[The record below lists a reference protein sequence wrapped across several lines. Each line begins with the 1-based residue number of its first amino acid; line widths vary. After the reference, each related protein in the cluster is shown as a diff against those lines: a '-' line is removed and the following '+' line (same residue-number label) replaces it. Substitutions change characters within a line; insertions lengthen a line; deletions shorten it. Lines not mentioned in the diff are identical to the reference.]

1 MEISSPAP
9 INSSKNKERVY
20 QNRTHR
26 ASLCLLL
33 CLSSCFSLSLS
44 AQFKVGD
51 NARSLNSDAMLE
63 IESVSKG
70 LLLPR
75 LALRSTTQ
83 TEPLRSFTSGMLV
96 YNTAT
101 LNDVTPGLY
110 ICDGSRWIKVSTP
123 TVSSDSTSMQNSFWS
138 LRGNGTI
145 TPNQFIG
152 STNNAPV
159 IVKTN
164 NNERMRIAEN
174 GWVGIGTA
182 TPKATLQVKGQLI
195 IDSLNS
201 GNTATDKLL
210 VANPADGRVKMLSG
224 SSLLTGVQNTVQT
237 VATNG
242 QLVFQTPAPIT
253 DPNKIFLYRN
263 GVLILCTPNNSNSI
277 LSEIP
282 CKQGD
287 QIRIIQLL

>member
-1 MEISSPAP
+1 
-9 INSSKNKERVY
+9 V
-20 QNRTHR
+20 
-26 ASLCLLL
+26 
-33 CLSSCFSLSLS
+33 S

-51 NARSLNSDAMLE
+51 NTRSLNADAMLE
-63 IESVSKG
+63 IESGSKG

-110 ICDGSRWIKVSTP
+110 ICDGSRWIKVNTP

-138 LRGNGTI
+138 LRGNGNI
-145 TPNQFIG
+145 TSNQFIG

-182 TPKATLQVKGQLI
+182 APKATLQVKGQLI
-195 IDSLNS
+195 IDSLNA

-210 VANPADGRVKMLSG
+210 VANPADGRVKLLAG
-224 SSLLTGVQNTVQT
+224 SSLVTGVQNTVQT
-237 VATNG
+237 VATND
-242 QLVFQTPAPIT
+242 QIVFQTPAPIT

-277 LSEIP
+277 RSEIP

>member
-1 MEISSPAP
+1 M
-9 INSSKNKERVY
+9 Y

-123 TVSSDSTSMQNSFWS
+123 TASSDSISMQNSFWS

-182 TPKATLQVKGQLI
+182 APKATLQVKGQLI

-263 GVLILCTPNNSNSI
+263 GVLIQCTPNNSNSI